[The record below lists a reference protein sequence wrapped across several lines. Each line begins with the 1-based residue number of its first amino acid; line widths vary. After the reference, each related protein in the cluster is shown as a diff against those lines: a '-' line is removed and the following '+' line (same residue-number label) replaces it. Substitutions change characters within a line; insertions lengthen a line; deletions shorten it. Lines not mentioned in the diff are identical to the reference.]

1 MKKVLMMNS
10 IILAKIISPKI
21 MFLPKSKL
29 NLKTIPFH
37 LEKLTIEEGI
47 SIVESWL
54 DVDPI
59 MIGGY

>member
-1 MKKVLMMNS
+1 
-10 IILAKIISPKI
+10 

-29 NLKTIPFH
+29 NLKTIPLH
-37 LEKLTIEEGI
+37 LEKLTIEGGI
-47 SIVESWL
+47 LIVEFWL

>member
-1 MKKVLMMNS
+1 
-10 IILAKIISPKI
+10 
-21 MFLPKSKL
+21 MFPFKSKL